1 MLLFQDREPGA
12 EIYGA
17 AAEYKQASLVFAHA
31 RGMVMADDEL
41 RERSKIFNGQTKA
54 IQLSEHKANVD
65 DISTYLVVSADAYS
79 KHGYLIH
86 GFVLDELHTQPNR
99 DLVDTLESGMGGQ
112 DRHQPLGIYITTAD
126 FRRPNSI
133 CNEMHEYASKVRDGI
148 VPDQRFL
155 PVIYE
160 AALDDDWTDERVW
173 NRANPNIDVSVSRDF
188 LRQECRKAQESIPLE
203 NRFKRL
209 HLNIITE
216 QETRFLEMEKWR
228 ACAADIPVDELE
240 GEVCYAGLDMST
252 TTDVTA
258 FVLLFPKQG
267 NAVLPFFWVPSEKA
281 DRREKKERVNYVTWA
296 REGAME
302 LTEGTVVDYD
312 VVRARIGELGKR
324 FNIRE
329 IAIDRWNSTQ
339 IQTQLMGDG
348 FTVCKFGQGFGSMTA
363 PTKELEKLVLAGEIR
378 HGSNPV
384 LDWMISN
391 VAVEMNPAGDLKPTK
406 AKSGDKIDGV
416 VALIMALGRKI
427 VQDEPRDSVYLTQG
441 VEFA

>member
-1 MLLFQDREPGA
+1 
-12 EIYGA
+12 
-17 AAEYKQASLVFAHA
+17 
-31 RGMVMADDEL
+31 
-41 RERSKIFNGQTKA
+41 
-54 IQLSEHKANVD
+54 
-65 DISTYLVVSADAYS
+65 
-79 KHGYLIH
+79 
-86 GFVLDELHTQPNR
+86 
-99 DLVDTLESGMGGQ
+99 
-112 DRHQPLGIYITTAD
+112 
-126 FRRPNSI
+126 
-133 CNEMHEYASKVRDGI
+133 MHEYASKVRDGI